1 MELIAELN
9 AAGPTIVAAS
19 PHSGSGF
26 TRAPS
31 SPHVKGA
38 GSSINARSPHPPSG
52 SKVTPAP
59 PAAFLLVFLLIL
71 LCAGGAAAC
80 PSCKEGLSSSEN
92 PAASAKLTRGW
103 ARSIYL
109 LMWTPY
115 LLFGGVTLAI
125 VRSARRSKENI

>member
-1 MELIAELN
+1 MELIAESN
-9 AAGPTIVAAS
+9 AAGLAIVPTS

-26 TRAPS
+26 TRAPF

-38 GSSINARSPHPPSG
+38 GSSVNARSPHPPSG
-52 SKVTPAP
+52 SKVTPASL
-59 PAAFLLVFLLIL
+59 AVFLLAFLLFLLF
-71 LCAGGAAAC
+71 AGGAAAC
-80 PSCKEGLSSSEN
+80 PSCKEGLSSPEN
-92 PAASAKLTRGW
+92 PAASVKLTRGW

-125 VRSARRSKENI
+125 VRSARRKKTP